1 MILRY
6 TKNCSDNYKT
16 VRQVLNNEF
25 NISYNLLVKLKKNKK
40 IFLNGSET
48 YLDMI
53 ISDKDIITVIID
65 FQEDNSNIVAT
76 TMNLN
81 ILYEDEVLLIIDKPA
96 GIPVHPSILHFD
108 NSLSNGVKYYFDTIN
123 LHKKIRPVNR
133 LDRNT
138 SGIVVFAKNE
148 YVQDL
153 LSKQMQNKIFQK
165 NYIAICEGSFEN
177 KSGTVNAPIARKENS
192 IIERCV
198 SPSGDVAITHY
209 NVLKEFQ
216 IDKKQF
222 SELYICLETGRTHQ
236 IRVHLAYLGHPIIG
250 DSLYGHESPLIGRQA
265 LHSCRVEFIHPILK
279 QKIVINSNIPD
290 DILNIINF

>member
-65 FQEDNSNIVAT
+65 FQEDNSNIVPT

-108 NSLSNGVKYYFDTIN
+108 NSLSNGVK
-123 LHKKIRPVNR
+123 
-133 LDRNT
+133 
-138 SGIVVFAKNE
+138 
-148 YVQDL
+148 
-153 LSKQMQNKIFQK
+153 
-165 NYIAICEGSFEN
+165 
-177 KSGTVNAPIARKENS
+177 
-192 IIERCV
+192 
-198 SPSGDVAITHY
+198 
-209 NVLKEFQ
+209 
-216 IDKKQF
+216 
-222 SELYICLETGRTHQ
+222 
-236 IRVHLAYLGHPIIG
+236 
-250 DSLYGHESPLIGRQA
+250 
-265 LHSCRVEFIHPILK
+265 
-279 QKIVINSNIPD
+279 
-290 DILNIINF
+290 